1 MTAAN
6 EYQSSAH
13 FRSQRVD
20 CRYNSM
26 NTNEITGII
35 LAGGQSRRLDYK
47 NKALLK
53 IGGKSIIERVIGALS
68 EVTANILLITN
79 SPDEF
84 GHLEIP
90 MFGDIIP
97 GAGSLGGV
105 YTGLKVSK
113 TYHNLIIAC
122 DMPFI
127 RPSTLKFL
135 IQQIKGYDVIIP
147 VTPDGH
153 HPTCA
158 VYSKDCVKPIE
169 AQIRSGNLK
178 ISDFF
183 PNVRTRKIDFS
194 ILHDRYDQIMFFN
207 INTKE
212 DYLKAISIAESHE

>member
-1 MTAAN
+1 
-6 EYQSSAH
+6 
-13 FRSQRVD
+13 
-20 CRYNSM
+20 M
-26 NTNEITGII
+26 NMEDTTGIV
-35 LAGGQSRRLDYK
+35 LAGGLSRRLDYR

-53 IGGKSIIERVIGALS
+53 IGGKSIIERIIDTLS
-68 EVTANILLITN
+68 EVTADILLITN

-84 GHLEIP
+84 KHLDIP

-97 GAGSLGGV
+97 GSGSLGGI
-105 YTGLKVSK
+105 YTGLKVSE

-127 RPSTLKFL
+127 RPSLLTLL
-135 IQQIKGYDVIIP
+135 IQQSRGYDVVIP

-158 VYSKDCVKPIE
+158 IYSRDCIKPIE
-169 AQIRSGNLK
+169 SQIRSGNLK

-183 PNVRTRKIDFS
+183 PNVRTRRIDFNT
-194 ILHDRYDQIMFFN
+194 LHDRYDQIMFFN

-212 DYLKAISIAESHE
+212 DYLEAVSIAESHQKR

>member
-1 MTAAN
+1 M
-6 EYQSSAH
+6 S
-13 FRSQRVD
+13 
-20 CRYNSM
+20 
-26 NTNEITGII
+26 TNETTGII

-53 IGGKSIIERVIGALS
+53 IGSTSIIERVMNTLS
-68 EVTANILLITN
+68 EVMANILLITN

-84 GHLEIP
+84 EHLEIP
-90 MFGDIIP
+90 MFGDIVP
-97 GAGSLGGV
+97 GAGSLGGI

-113 TYHNLIIAC
+113 TYHNLIVAC

-127 RPSTLKFL
+127 RPSTLEFL
-135 IQQIKGYDVIIP
+135 IQQSKGYDVIIP

-158 VYSKDCVKPIE
+158 IYSKDCIKPIE

-183 PNVRTRKIDFS
+183 PNVRIKKIDFNTM
-194 ILHDRYDQIMFFN
+194 HDQYDQVMFFN

-212 DYLKAISIAESHE
+212 DYLKAISIAESHQ

>member
-1 MTAAN
+1 
-6 EYQSSAH
+6 
-13 FRSQRVD
+13 
-20 CRYNSM
+20 M
-26 NTNEITGII
+26 NMKDATGII
-35 LAGGQSRRLDYK
+35 IAGGLSRRLDYQ

-53 IGGKSIIERVIGALS
+53 IGGRSIIERVINALS
-68 EVTANILLITN
+68 EVMADMLLITN

-84 GHLEIP
+84 KHLEIA

-97 GAGSLGGV
+97 GSGSLGGI
-105 YTGLKVSK
+105 YTGLKVSE

-127 RPSTLKFL
+127 RPSLLTLL
-135 IQQIKGYDVIIP
+135 IQQSRGYDVVIP

-158 VYSKDCVKPIE
+158 IYSKDCIKPIE

-183 PNVRTRKIDFS
+183 PNVRIRKINFNT
-194 ILHDRYDQIMFFN
+194 LHDRYDQIMFFN
-207 INTKE
+207 VNTKE
-212 DYLKAISIAESHE
+212 DYLKAVFIAESHQEL

>member
-1 MTAAN
+1 
-6 EYQSSAH
+6 
-13 FRSQRVD
+13 
-20 CRYNSM
+20 M
-26 NTNEITGII
+26 NMEDTTGIV
-35 LAGGQSRRLDYK
+35 LAGGLSRRLDYK

-53 IGGKSIIERVIGALS
+53 IGGKSIIKRIIDTLS
-68 EVTANILLITN
+68 EVTADMLLITN

-84 GHLEIP
+84 KHLDIP

-97 GAGSLGGV
+97 GSGSLGAI
-105 YTGLKVSK
+105 YTGLKVSE

-127 RPSTLKFL
+127 RPSLLTLL
-135 IQQIKGYDVIIP
+135 IQQSGGYDVVIP

-158 VYSKDCVKPIE
+158 IYSKDCTNPIE

-183 PNVRTRKIDFS
+183 PNVRVRKIDFNT
-194 ILHDRYDQIMFFN
+194 LHDRYEQIMFFN
-207 INTKE
+207 VNTKE
-212 DYLKAISIAESHE
+212 DYLEAVSIAESHQER

>member
-1 MTAAN
+1 M
-6 EYQSSAH
+6 
-13 FRSQRVD
+13 
-20 CRYNSM
+20 SM
-26 NTNEITGII
+26 KGTTGII
-35 LAGGQSRRLDYK
+35 LAGGLSRRLDYK

-53 IGGKSIIERVIGALS
+53 IGGRSIIERIINALS
-68 EVTANILLITN
+68 EVTADILLITN

-84 GHLEIP
+84 KHLEIP

-97 GAGSLGGV
+97 GAGSLGGI
-105 YTGLKVSK
+105 YTGLKVSE
-113 TYHNLIIAC
+113 TYHHLIVAC

-127 RPSTLKFL
+127 RPPLLTFL
-135 IQQIKGYDVIIP
+135 IQQSKGYDVVIP

-158 VYSKDCVKPIE
+158 IYSRDCIKPIE

-183 PNVRTRKIDFS
+183 RGVKTKRLDFNT
-194 ILHDRYDQIMFFN
+194 LHDQYDQIMFFN

-212 DYLKAISIAESHE
+212 DYLKAVSVAESHQKL